1 MIPLRATYR
10 LQLSPDLGFADAA
23 ALVPQLAELGISHL
37 YASPVAE
44 AVAGST
50 HGYDVTRPDRLRS
63 QLGGETGFAELCG
76 VLEAHGMA
84 LIVDIVPNHLSVA
97 DPGANPLWWDVLR
110 RGRASPAAPAFDID
124 WENQD
129 DKVVLPVLET
139 TPAESI
145 AAGVVTVSGSGPERR
160 IMVGSMALPVAA
172 GTETLDLP
180 ELLDAQHYRLVRWRR
195 QVRNVRRFFTIDDLV
210 ALRMEHEPAARLVDE
225 LPHRWYERGLI
236 AGVRVDH
243 VDGLAEPGRYLE
255 RLRHDL
261 PGGWIGVE
269 KILAPGERL
278 PSHWPVDGTTGYD
291 AMRLIDHV
299 LIDPTGESE
308 LHRRWRE
315 LSGQRGSFGEIA
327 RQARH
332 EVLAGDLEPDLAR
345 CARAAARAVPG
356 LAADGATIDALA
368 ALTVELDR
376 YRTYLPVQAS
386 DRRVVEDMA
395 ARAARRRP
403 ELATVIETLRSTI
416 VGAGAGAGAER
427 NDEPGHDE
435 AAIAFVR
442 RWQQLCA
449 PVVAKGDED
458 RAFYRFHRLSAL
470 CEVGGS
476 PEQFGIHPDEFHAE
490 LAWRAEH
497 QPAALVAGSTH
508 DTKRSEDV
516 RAHLLVLS
524 EIPQRWGELFDHVG
538 DELSLLGDDAHP
550 IDRYLAV
557 QTAVAAWPISPD
569 RLHAFSVK
577 AAREAAERSSWT
589 DPDAAYESALR
600 RLAVAVVEDPR
611 CAALIAA
618 FANEIG
624 GPGRA
629 NALAALTL
637 RATMPGVPDVYQGC
651 ETWNDGLVDP
661 DNRRAPAFG
670 LLRKQIAAAA
680 SADAAAAWDDAVSGS
695 IKTIVLRRLLELRR
709 RRGAAFEP
717 GASYRPVTVE
727 GPAANRVISFVRG
740 DDVVVVVGRWHAR
753 GALGE
758 GDAVIDVDPGPWC
771 DVLTGRTHRIDHP
784 VPVASLLAPLPAA
797 VLERR

>member
-1 MIPLRATYR
+1 LIPLRATYR
-10 LQLSPDLGFADAA
+10 LQLGPDLGFADAA
-23 ALVPQLAELGISHL
+23 ALVPQLAELGVSHL
-37 YASPVAE
+37 YVSPVAE

-50 HGYDVTRPDRLRS
+50 HGYDVTRPDRVRS
-63 QLGGETGFAELCG
+63 ELGGETGFAQLCG
-76 VLEAHGMA
+76 ALAANEMA

-110 RGRASPAAPAFDID
+110 HGRASPAAPAFDID
-124 WENQD
+124 WDHQD
-129 DKVVLPVLET
+129 DKVVLPVLEA

-145 AAGVVTVSGSGPERR
+145 AAGAVTATGSGAERR
-160 IMVGSMALPVAA
+160 IMVGTTALPVAE
-172 GTETLDLP
+172 GTEALELP

-195 QVRNVRRFFTIDDLV
+195 PLRNVRRFFTIDDLV
-210 ALRMEHEPAARLVDE
+210 ALRMEHEPAADLVDE
-225 LPHRWYERGLI
+225 LPHRWYRSGLI

-255 RLRHDL
+255 RLREGL

-278 PSHWPVDGTTGYD
+278 PAQWPVDGTTGYD
-291 AMRLIDHV
+291 ASLVIDHV
-299 LIDPTGESE
+299 LVDPSGEPE
-308 LHRRWRE
+308 LDRRWRE
-315 LSGQRGSFGEIA
+315 ISGDHRDFDEVA

-345 CARAAARAVPG
+345 CVRAVARAVPG
-356 LAADGATIDALA
+356 LAPDGSTTDALA
-368 ALTVELDR
+368 ALTVEIDR
-376 YRTYLPVQAS
+376 YRTYLPAQVS
-386 DRRVVEDMA
+386 DRAVVDEMA

-403 ELATVIETLRSTI
+403 ELSPAIETLRATI
-416 VGAGAGAGAER
+416 VGAGT
-427 NDEPGHDE
+427 EPDHDGSDH
-435 AAIAFVR
+435 AAAVAFVR

-476 PEQFGIHPDEFHAE
+476 PGRFGLDLDEFHTE

-508 DTKRSEDV
+508 DTKRAEDV

-524 EIPQRWGELFDHVG
+524 EIPQRWGELFDRV
-538 DELSLLGDDAHP
+538 DTELSLLGDRTHP
-550 IDRYLAV
+550 VDRYLAV
-557 QTAVAAWPISPD
+557 QTAVGTWPIAAD

-577 AAREAAERSSWT
+577 AAREAAERTSWT
-589 DPDAAYESALR
+589 DPDEAYESALE
-600 RLAVAVVEDPR
+600 RLACALVDDAR
-611 CAALIAA
+611 CAALVAA
-618 FANEIG
+618 FAHEIG

-637 RATMPGVPDVYQGC
+637 RATMPGVPDIYQGC

-661 DNRRAPAFG
+661 DNRRAPDFG
-670 LLRKQIAAAA
+670 LLQTRIARAAH
-680 SADAAAAWDDAVSGS
+680 ADAATAWADAASGS
-695 IKTIVLRRLLELRR
+695 IKTIVLRRLLDLRR
-709 RRGAAFEP
+709 RRPDAFGP
-717 GASYRPVTVE
+717 GATYVPLVARGS
-727 GPAANRVISFVRG
+727 GADRVIAYVRG
-740 DDVVVVVGRWHAR
+740 QDVAVVVSRWNAR
-753 GALGE
+753 GALGQE
-758 GDAVIDVDPGPWC
+758 DAVVDLEPGSWC
-771 DVLTGRTHRIDHP
+771 DVLTGRTHRIDRP
-784 VPVASLLAPLPAA
+784 VPATSLLALLPAA